1 MKRRKLLDRP
11 EKSDQ
16 RILDNFIWRWF
27 GCDYKVHCSDSE
39 SYKRMIRWKK
49 ARPGGKYL
57 LPDGSREY
65 DVIIPEN
72 YFDRAVR
79 LLSSKTQST
88 PRKVDTNPVLQD
100 KDLAGV
106 ELHWEAMVVP
116 NE

>member
-1 MKRRKLLDRP
+1 LDKP

-16 RILDNFIWRWF
+16 RKLNNIIWRWF

-49 ARPGGKYL
+49 SRPGGKYI

-65 DVIIPEN
+65 DVIIPED

-88 PRKVDTNPVLQD
+88 PGKVDTIPVLQD
-100 KDLAGV
+100 KDLAVLESHCKALVIPKEYLCIKG
-106 ELHWEAMVVP
+106 
-116 NE
+116 

>member
-1 MKRRKLLDRP
+1 MDKSK
-11 EKSDQ
+11 KSDQ
-16 RILDNFIWRWF
+16 LILDNFIWRWF

-49 ARPGGKYL
+49 SRPGGKYI
-57 LPDGSREY
+57 LPDGGREY
-65 DVIIPEN
+65 DVIIPDD

-79 LLSSKTQST
+79 LLTSKTQST
-88 PRKVDTNPVLQD
+88 LRKDDTKPVLQD

-106 ELHWEAMVVP
+106 ESHWEALVAP